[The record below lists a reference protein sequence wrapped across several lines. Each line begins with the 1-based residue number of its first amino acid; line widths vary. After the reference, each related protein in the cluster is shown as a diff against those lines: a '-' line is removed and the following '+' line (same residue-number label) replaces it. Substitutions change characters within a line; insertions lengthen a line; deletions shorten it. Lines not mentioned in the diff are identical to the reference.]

1 VLAATG
7 FTQVDLAGH
16 SQGTRHCGLYLQDP
30 AHAAKVAHYI
40 NFSGS
45 PDVGDVPTLSLSSQ
59 RDIGGTPHHATGSQV
74 TTVTLT
80 DEDHFAVAASTRSFV
95 ELYRYLR
102 GADPQ
107 YTTVQCGEPM
117 VTVQGIAESFG
128 DNAPQS
134 GRLEVREVGDTPRAA
149 GPPLFSLTSTDDGHF
164 GPIALKRGAFYEF
177 KGFDAQGNVIGYQ
190 YFTPF
195 KRSNRLVRV
204 LSPSANPTIA
214 SLSTDLVVRGAGHA
228 ALIAR
233 WDGGGFRQDLG
244 GSLMIDGAEVLTS
257 ENAGE
262 GALATPALD
271 GGVVGFF
278 MYDADRNM
286 QTSLGLVASA
296 PFLAFTDV
304 FMDAS
309 TPRFIEVGF
318 TPGSEDQSIVDRRLR
333 IPNWPSDGALILMML
348 Q

>member
-1 VLAATG
+1 
-7 FTQVDLAGH
+7 
-16 SQGTRHCGLYLQDP
+16 
-30 AHAAKVAHYI
+30 
-40 NFSGS
+40 
-45 PDVGDVPTLSLSSQ
+45 
-59 RDIGGTPHHATGSQV
+59 
-74 TTVTLT
+74 
-80 DEDHFAVAASTRSFV
+80 
-95 ELYRYLR
+95 
-102 GADPQ
+102 
-107 YTTVQCGEPM
+107 M
-117 VTVQGIAESFG
+117 VTVEGIAESFG

-149 GPPLFSLTSTDDGHF
+149 GPPLFSLTSTGDGHF
-164 GPIALKRGAFYEF
+164 GPISLKRGAYYEF

-195 KRSNRLVRV
+195 RRSNRQVRV

-214 SLSTDLVVRGAGHA
+214 SLSTDLVVRGPGHS

-244 GSLMIDGAEVLTS
+244 GSLTIDGAEVLTS

-278 MYDADRNM
+278 MYDADRNR

-309 TPRFIEVGF
+309 APRFIEVGF
-318 TPGSEDQSIVDRRLR
+318 AAGSEDTSIVDRRLR